1 MQKKICRE
9 RNVDYLC
16 NPKRKVRVLEAM
28 YDDEITRKYFEICD
42 LFRGEFE
49 KNERGWRELPH
60 GNDRLTMRCTTMKSP
75 ERNTKKWCH
84 SSVGRA
90 KD

>member
-1 MQKKICRE
+1 
-9 RNVDYLC
+9 
-16 NPKRKVRVLEAM
+16 M

-75 ERNTKKWCH
+75 ESTLKFVIYFVV
-84 SSVGRA
+84 SSRRTSEDGGSYLTVMT
-90 KD
+90 D

>member
-28 YDDEITRKYFEICD
+28 FDDEITRKKYKE
-42 LFRGEFE
+42 
-49 KNERGWRELPH
+49 
-60 GNDRLTMRCTTMKSP
+60 MVS
-75 ERNTKKWCH
+75 
-84 SSVGRA
+84 
-90 KD
+90 